1 MKKLF
6 VTTFVA
12 GFSISVCAGYL
23 DDWTNDELCGWT
35 DSASIPE
42 HIQKEVYKREI
53 ICYRGAEVSYLP
65 AEEDLLSENGTV
77 FASPDPA
84 LIPSLKSTYDQ
95 GVEKTMG
102 SSY

>member
-1 MKKLF
+1 MKTLF
-6 VTTFVA
+6 VITFVA

-53 ICYRGAEVSYLP
+53 ICYGGKEVYELP
-65 AEEDLLSENGTV
+65 SQKSMDGKYGTT
-77 FASPDPA
+77 FPSPDPG
-84 LIPSLKSTYDQ
+84 LIEELHSKHSLGPKS
-95 GVEKTMG
+95 KMG
-102 SSY
+102 GY